1 MNFRVYCLMSNKK
14 LPKPNEEILRNLYA
28 HYWDNKKACEAMV
41 AHNLL
46 LLELFPIKFN
56 QNMLTLLNCGGIYI
70 HGRDK
75 NLRPVLACNVQKLL
89 QAQKHFGENNSDL
102 KHMLIFLM
110 EYLDH
115 FVMIKGRVENVLLIV
130 DCINIGLFNAPYVL
144 INQMLKVLHEYAQ
157 CKIRSIICLN
167 AASSFSVFKTL

>member
-1 MNFRVYCLMSNKK
+1 
-14 LPKPNEEILRNLYA
+14 
-28 HYWDNKKACEAMV
+28 
-41 AHNLL
+41 
-46 LLELFPIKFN
+46 
-56 QNMLTLLNCGGIYI
+56 
-70 HGRDK
+70 
-75 NLRPVLACNVQKLL
+75 
-89 QAQKHFGENNSDL
+89 
-102 KHMLIFLM
+102 MLIFLM

-144 INQMLKVLHEYAQ
+144 INQMLKVLQEYAQ